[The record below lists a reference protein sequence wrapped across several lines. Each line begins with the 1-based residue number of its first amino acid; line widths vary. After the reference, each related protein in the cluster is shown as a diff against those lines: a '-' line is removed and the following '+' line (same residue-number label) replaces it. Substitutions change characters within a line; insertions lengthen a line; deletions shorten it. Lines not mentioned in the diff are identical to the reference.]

1 MSDLH
6 RVVAVI
12 DTAEL
17 LAQKLRTSENRAAL
31 TQVIAAVKALR
42 HASRATLENAAR
54 LAMEIEATRDRV
66 PSDVA
71 EAAENF
77 CLAVCEV
84 LADEVPLE
92 ADEMWDEALA
102 EIVQ

>member
-31 TQVIAAVKALR
+31 TQVIAAVKAMR

-71 EAAENF
+71 EAENF

>member
-1 MSDLH
+1 MSDLQV
-6 RVVAVI
+6 VVAVI
-12 DTAEL
+12 DAAEI
-17 LAQKLRTSENRAAL
+17 LAQRLRDSENHRAAL

-42 HASRATLENAAR
+42 LLATLENAGR
-54 LAMEIEATRDRV
+54 LAAEIEAARKSI
-66 PSDVA
+66 PFDVA

-77 CLAVCEV
+77 CLAVCEA

-92 ADEMWDEALA
+92 ADDLWDEALA